1 MNRSAPAI
9 ERNVPAKR
17 RKLDGSASKTNAAL
31 HSYSKSSTRQQPIS
45 IANQKKRL
53 ASRQNTVDVDLK
65 KIHYEASKTDEQEPE
80 ETEIVCQ
87 RLIELQAMS
96 QRAERLH
103 AKNKEKLIRLHER
116 SNQSLLQEI
125 RPQQAKIQELRLEL
139 ETIQQQADSKK
150 NKRKQ
155 QEDEIAAAKAT
166 IEKTAKAIEQTK
178 RGMPTLSERGQ
189 QLDQR
194 MHEKEM
200 ALEDVKKR
208 RATTQQE
215 IISMEQSLMQA
226 AQQRRKLYN
235 TIQELKGN
243 IRVFCRVRPVLSSDK
258 SQQHTQIRY
267 SSDDITDTM
276 ELEGDIFKPSTSQS
290 ECYEDIA
297 YLVQSALDGYSVCI
311 FAYGQTGSGKT
322 YTMQGPATNVTPET
336 AGMIPRAIEQIYD
349 LIQELK
355 KEGWEYSMEGQ
366 FLEIYNETI
375 HDLLGDPTSYG
386 KVKHEIHHAKN
397 GRTTVSQLKTVHLD
411 SPATL
416 HAMLRRANYN
426 RATGATNMNERSS
439 RSHSVFT
446 LRISGFNRSAKET
459 CTGVLNLVDLA
470 GSERLTQSGAT
481 GERLKETQAINKS
494 LSSLGDVIHAL
505 NNNSKTENNA
515 HVPYRN
521 SKLTYLLQNSLG
533 GTSKTLMF
541 VNISPLAE
549 HFNETLCSLRFA
561 SKVNACRVEL
571 PQRVLK

>member
-1 MNRSAPAI
+1 
-9 ERNVPAKR
+9 
-17 RKLDGSASKTNAAL
+17 
-31 HSYSKSSTRQQPIS
+31 
-45 IANQKKRL
+45 
-53 ASRQNTVDVDLK
+53 
-65 KIHYEASKTDEQEPE
+65 
-80 ETEIVCQ
+80 
-87 RLIELQAMS
+87 
-96 QRAERLH
+96 
-103 AKNKEKLIRLHER
+103 
-116 SNQSLLQEI
+116 
-125 RPQQAKIQELRLEL
+125 
-139 ETIQQQADSKK
+139 
-150 NKRKQ
+150 
-155 QEDEIAAAKAT
+155 
-166 IEKTAKAIEQTK
+166 
-178 RGMPTLSERGQ
+178 
-189 QLDQR
+189 
-194 MHEKEM
+194 MHEKDM
-200 ALEDVKKR
+200 ALEDVRKKR
-208 RATTQQE
+208 VTTQQE
-215 IISMEQSLMQA
+215 IISMEKCLMQA
-226 AQQRRKLYN
+226 AQRRRKLYN

-243 IRVFCRVRPVLSSDK
+243 IRVFCRVRPVLRSDK

-267 SSDDITDTM
+267 SSDDITDTL
-276 ELEGDIFKPSTSQS
+276 ELEGDVSSMLGKRSTKKYSFTFDRIFNPSTTQS

-322 YTMQGPATNVTPET
+322 YTMQGPATDVTTET
-336 AGMIPRAIEQIYD
+336 AGMIPRAIQQIYD

-375 HDLLGDPTSYG
+375 HDLLGDPSMYG

-397 GRTTVSQLKTVHLD
+397 GRTTVTQLKTVHLD

-416 HAMLRRANYN
+416 HAMLRRANFN

-446 LRISGFNRSAKET
+446 LRITGFNRSAKET

-470 GSERLTQSGAT
+470 GSERLALSGAT

-505 NNNSKTENNA
+505 NNNSKTESNA

-571 PQRVLK
+571 PQRVMK